1 MTKIECSLI
10 VPGVRFSKPV
20 FFDDGQNMFLCAD
33 HPAKSYHVAAI
44 KRWSIPY
51 LLTDGKMLSP
61 VKVKEEKAVPVSA
74 GEVEELA
81 ELDELEEI

>member
-10 VPGVRFSKPV
+10 VPGIRFSSPV
-20 FFDDGQNMFLCAD
+20 YFDDGQNMFLCAD

-44 KRWSIPY
+44 KRWNIPY
-51 LLTDGKMLSP
+51 LLTEGKMLSP
-61 VKVKEEKAVPVSA
+61 VKPKEEKTVAA
-74 GEVEELA
+74 GFEEVEELD